1 MKKKKQLLVDFL
13 YELRNKGIAD
23 LHHEMT
29 ETIVKSFIK
38 QRKKENKIASKLKI
52 KDLERQL
59 ANKEVNKTWR
69 KGALIKIIRGKFGHR
84 FSIGSIVVAIEFSLS
99 PTEGHGWECVDLET
113 GTFWVSLDEGEVV
126 G

>member
-13 YELRNKGIAD
+13 CELRNKGIAD

-29 ETIVKSFIK
+29 ETIVKSFLK

-59 ANKEVNKTWR
+59 ASKELNKTWR
-69 KGALIKIIRGKFGHR
+69 KGAMAKILKNQSNHGFILGDEVIVLHPDSFQAGNGWQCY
-84 FSIGSIVVAIEFSLS
+84 SESSGSVYWIMEKEAEL
-99 PTEGHGWECVDLET
+99 
-113 GTFWVSLDEGEVV
+113 V